1 MALLMLFQTQALQRK
16 LVLTQDELKRS
27 ESKLSTTSKDLE
39 EASDRT
45 NAIAKAIKIL
55 ESKNMIDEGSK
66 YILGAGRAAPTRPE
80 SARPELFSE
89 SPARPEARF
98 SFKKKARP
106 GPIL

>member
-1 MALLMLFQTQALQRK
+1 MLFQTQALQRK

-27 ESKLSTTSKDLE
+27 ESKLATTSKDLE

-66 YILGAGRAAPTRPE
+66 YTSSKR
-80 SARPELFSE
+80 
-89 SPARPEARF
+89 
-98 SFKKKARP
+98 KKKSNSHDFFFLKKLSLMLNFPISRP
-106 GPIL
+106 KKIDFAK

>member
-1 MALLMLFQTQALQRK
+1 MLFQTQALQRK

-45 NAIAKAIKIL
+45 NAIAKAIKTL

-66 YILGAGRAAPTRPE
+66 YTSSKR
-80 SARPELFSE
+80 
-89 SPARPEARF
+89 
-98 SFKKKARP
+98 KKKSNSSLMLNFPISRP
-106 GPIL
+106 KKIDFAK